1 MALVAVSLVA
11 ELVIHKRNP
20 VQVKFKPRSQ
30 LLHLLIKAAA
40 GLVSRSIS
48 WPEVQA
54 RKQGCQEGVEE
65 RKDQLILEVQVSVL

>member
-1 MALVAVSLVA
+1 VALVAVSLVA

-40 GLVSRSIS
+40 VRGKQEQVKGKKGLPLHIS
-48 WPEVQA
+48 
-54 RKQGCQEGVEE
+54 
-65 RKDQLILEVQVSVL
+65 SVLSPILHYTTLYIIFI